1 MRLHIF
7 DAGAGKQPVMRHQ
20 IANYLKVGD
29 DYELMGAG
37 FTKLDENPGAK
48 SDSEVYINDRTAS
61 ASVTS
66 YETTFPFD
74 TKLIP
79 SEKAGYALYKVGRNH
94 LVGDDAQFEYV
105 IADLFNPIGA
115 ESETSAVY
123 TARQFTAVANISS
136 FSGGGGEKF
145 QASGELQA
153 VGDPVLG
160 KFDTVTKTFTAGTF
174 AGKYDEEAAG

>member
-1 MRLHIF
+1 MKLHIF
-7 DAGAGKQPVMRHQ
+7 DAATKQPVMRHQ

-29 DYELMGAG
+29 SYELMGAG

-74 TKLIP
+74 AKLIP
-79 SEKAGYALYKVGRNH
+79 SEKACYALYSVGRNH
-94 LVGDDAQFEYV
+94 LTGDDAQFDYV
-105 IADLFNPIGA
+105 VVDLFNPIGTPSSESA
-115 ESETSAVY
+115 EYA
-123 TARQFTAVANISS
+123 ARQFGAVANISS

-160 KFDTVTKTFTAGTF
+160 KFDTVTKQFTAGDF
-174 AGKYDEEAAG
+174 PGKYDTEAAG